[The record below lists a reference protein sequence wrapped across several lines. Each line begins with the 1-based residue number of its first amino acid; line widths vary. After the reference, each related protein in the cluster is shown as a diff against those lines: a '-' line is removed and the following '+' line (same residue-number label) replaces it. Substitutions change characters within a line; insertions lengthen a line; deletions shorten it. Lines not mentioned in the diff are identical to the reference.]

1 MSRTKKFKIKHF
13 LILFFIIYVI
23 YTIGIQQ
30 LKMVELSRQEAE
42 LAEKI
47 NNAIEEREQLKKEI
61 QLLQTDEYIERIARD
76 ELGLVKPGELVYKFT
91 EKASD

>member
-1 MSRTKKFKIKHF
+1 
-13 LILFFIIYVI
+13 
-23 YTIGIQQ
+23 
-30 LKMVELSRQEAE
+30 MVELSRQEAE